1 MLYTFAARVRPFREI
16 STPTS
21 FSSVVGCSN
30 NESRRLPD
38 PQPKS
43 TWKCTFTMRNLI
55 IFINKGQEDEG

>member
-1 MLYTFAARVRPFREI
+1 MLYTFAAR
-16 STPTS
+16 
-21 FSSVVGCSN
+21 VVGCSN

-38 PQPKS
+38 PQPKL